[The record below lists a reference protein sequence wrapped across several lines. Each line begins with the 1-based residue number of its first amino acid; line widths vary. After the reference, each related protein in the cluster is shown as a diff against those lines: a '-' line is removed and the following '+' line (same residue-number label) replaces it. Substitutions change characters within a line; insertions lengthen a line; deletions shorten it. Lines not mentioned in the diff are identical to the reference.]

1 MDFREVTFDQLE
13 KACAGLLT
21 TNIKGKEYV
30 QVNERVKAFRK
41 VYPTG
46 YIITDAPKL
55 DNAGFCLIRAEVGFY
70 TYEDKDGFIE
80 PVKHPL
86 ATGTAYEV
94 QSSSYINKTSYIEN
108 CETSAIGRAL
118 GFAGFGLD
126 VAIASAE
133 EVTNAIEQ
141 QAKIETISEREAE
154 LLRQVLEDSNVN
166 IAALCKQYK
175 VKKLTDLN
183 AEQYAKI
190 HQDVATWRETQN
202 AQP

>member
-1 MDFREVTFDQLE
+1 MDFREVTFEELE
-13 KACAGLLT
+13 KACTGLQT

-46 YIITDAPKL
+46 YILARMVSNENGVCIFEAK
-55 DNAGFCLIRAEVGFY
+55 VGFY
-70 TYEDKDGFIE
+70 TYAEDGFRLE
-80 PVKHPL
+80 HDL
-86 ATGTAYEV
+86 ATGTAFEV
-94 QSSSYINKTSYIEN
+94 QSASYINKTSYLEN

-133 EVTNAIEQ
+133 EVTNAVEQ
-141 QAKIETISEREAE
+141 QARQATISDQEAV
-154 LLRQVLEDSNVN
+154 LLEAICKDCNINVN
-166 IAALCKQYK
+166 ALLKQYK
-175 VKKLTDLN
+175 VKQLTHLT

-190 HQDVATWRETQN
+190 NADISNWRETQN
-202 AQP
+202 AQPQG

>member
-1 MDFREVTFDQLE
+1 MDYREVTFEELE
-13 KACAGLLT
+13 KACTGLQT

-46 YIITDAPKL
+46 FIISTMKS
-55 DNAGFCLIRAEVGFY
+55 NENGVCVFEAEVGFY
-70 TYEDKDGFIE
+70 VYDGGERRMHI
-80 PVKHPL
+80 L
-86 ATGTAYEV
+86 GNGTAFEV
-94 QSSSYINKTSYIEN
+94 QNASYINKTSYLEN

-133 EVTNAIEQ
+133 EVINAVEQ
-141 QAKIETISEREAE
+141 QARTATISEQEAV
-154 LLRQVLEDSNVN
+154 LLEAICKDCNINVN
-166 IAALCKQYK
+166 ALLKQYK
-175 VKKLTDLN
+175 VKKLNHLT

-190 HQDVATWRETQN
+190 NADISAWRETQN
-202 AQP
+202 AQPEG

>member
-1 MDFREVTFDQLE
+1 MDYREVTFEELE
-13 KACAGLLT
+13 KACTGLQT

-46 YIITDAPKL
+46 FIISTMKSN
-55 DNAGFCLIRAEVGFY
+55 DNGVCVFEAEVGFY
-70 TYEDKDGFIE
+70 VYDGEERRMHI
-80 PVKHPL
+80 L
-86 ATGTAYEV
+86 GNGTAFEV
-94 QSSSYINKTSYIEN
+94 QNASYINKTSYLEN

-133 EVTNAIEQ
+133 EVINAVEQ
-141 QAKIETISEREAE
+141 QARTATISEQEAV
-154 LLRQVLEDSNVN
+154 LLEAICNDCNINVN
-166 IAALCKQYK
+166 ALLKQYK
-175 VKKLTDLN
+175 VKKLNHLT

-190 HQDVATWRETQN
+190 NADISAWRETQN
-202 AQP
+202 AQPEG